1 MLSQSLSKRENYKW
15 WVLFALAF
23 GTFAFVMTH
32 GSVNVALPTIA
43 TYFGTD
49 LPTVQWVVIAEALPI
64 SALLLPMGNGLFNSA
79 NSASIFSA
87 AEANKHGVVS
97 ALLSL
102 ARNSSNVTSMAVATT
117 IVTATMVPKGY
128 APALGDVR
136 ESEDTGVLNAF
147 VSGLQLSHLMMGS
160 VLFIGISASIFKG
173 PQQANNPTEPAP
185 EPQARAAAD

>member
-43 TYFGTD
+43 AYFGTD
-49 LPTVQWVVIAEALPI
+49 LPTVQWVAIAEALPI
-64 SALLLPMGNGLFNSA
+64 SALLLPMGRAAA

-160 VLFIGISASIFKG
+160 VLFIGIAASIFKG

>member
-23 GTFAFVMTH
+23 GTFASVMTH

-43 TYFGTD
+43 TYFGAD

-87 AEANKHGVVS
+87 AVANKHGVVS

-102 ARNSSNVTSMAVATT
+102 VGNSSNVTSVAVTAT
-117 IVTATMVPKGY
+117 IVTATMVSMGY
-128 APALGDVR
+128 APVR
-136 ESEDTGVLNAF
+136 ESEDTEVLNAF

-160 VLFIGISASIFKG
+160 VLFIGIAASIFKG

-185 EPQARAAAD
+185 ESQARATAD

>member
-1 MLSQSLSKRENYKW
+1 MRAMNLSQRENYKW
-15 WVLFALAF
+15 WVFAAVAL
-23 GTFAFVMTH
+23 GTLTSVINN
-32 GSVNVALPTIA
+32 GSVIVAVPTIA
-43 TYFGTD
+43 QHFGTD
-49 LPTVQWVVIAEALPI
+49 LSTVQWVVIAEALPI
-64 SALLLPMGNGLFNSA
+64 SALLLPMGNGLFTSA
-79 NSASIFSA
+79 NSASVFSA

-136 ESEDTGVLNAF
+136 ESEDTGVLNAL
-147 VSGLQLSHLMMGS
+147 VSGLQLSYLMMGN
-160 VLFIGISASIFKG
+160 VLFIGIAASILKG